1 VRVVFLT
8 HRLPYAPNRG
18 DRIRAFNIAR
28 ALARQVDLEVVSL
41 AHDDDE
47 MGQTGRVE
55 ALGARATAFRVPS
68 WRNHLRAAVSLTGT
82 RPLTHVLLDAPGV
95 KPFLSDLVRR
105 RPPDVVLS
113 FCSGMVRFALEPP
126 LSSFPLVLDM
136 VDVDSEK
143 WASLA
148 RSSPWPRGWIYGRE
162 ARCLAH
168 FERHA
173 TRMAATT
180 LVINERERV
189 SLEAIAPGAPIQV
202 IGAGIDLALHRP
214 PGPPAESPRLVFS
227 GVMDYVPNIDGVL
240 WFAREIWPMIRAKRP
255 DARFVVVGADP
266 PAAVRRLAGTDQ
278 AIEITGRVPD
288 VREYLWNAAVSVAPL
303 LTARGLQTKVLEA
316 LAAGLPVVVTPQVF
330 EGLRDEARSG
340 CRLARD
346 PKAFAEHVLG
356 LLALTGPERRAIA
369 ASARLSALSWESQL
383 APLPGILAAAASMRS
398 R

>member
-1 VRVVFLT
+1 VRILFLT

-18 DRIRAFNIAR
+18 DRIRSYHLLR
-28 ALARQVDLEVVSL
+28 LLARHHEVHVVSL
-41 AHDDDE
+41 VHDDE
-47 MGQTGRVE
+47 EHRH
-55 ALGARATAFRVPS
+55 LGEVASLVASARAAKVTKI
-68 WRNHLRAAVSLTGT
+68 RNHVAALLALPGGQ
-82 RPLTHVLLDAPGV
+82 PLTHVLLASPALKTAIRESV
-95 KPFLSDLVRR
+95 AAA
-105 RPPDVVLS
+105 PPDVVLS
-113 FCSGMVRFALEPP
+113 FCTGVAPAVFMEP
-126 LSSFPLVLDM
+126 LSRVPCVLDM

-340 CRLARD
+340 CRLA
-346 PKAFAEHVLG
+346 
-356 LLALTGPERRAIA
+356 LTGPERRAIA